1 MSQLLLEF
9 FSEEI
14 PARMQKGAQETL
26 ATLFRQKIIQQGID
40 SESLEI
46 KTYVTPRRLVLC
58 VENLPTQQQDQEEE
72 RRGPRVDAPDAALQG
87 FLTSTSLA
95 LADCDIR
102 ETPKGKFYFAVIRKK
117 GKALKDLWPDLVRDL
132 IADFTW
138 PKSMRWAGS
147 QQTWVRPLHSGL
159 CLFDGEAVHFDVI
172 MGDESEPN
180 VPTVHFG
187 DTTMGHRFLNPTPF
201 KVENFDQYQET
212 LRACHVILDPKER
225 RQIILEQAE
234 KLAEK
239 EGCRLLED
247 ERLLEE
253 LVGLV
258 EWPVLHLGQIDRQFL
273 GLPREVLITSMR
285 VHQRYLVLEHPHDGL
300 SHFIIVAN
308 SIAPDGGRTTIE
320 GNQRV
325 LKARLSDA
333 DFFMSQDRRKTLKQH
348 ADQLHQLVFH
358 QDLGTLAQKTQR
370 LQQLAQYLAPAFGL
384 DPKIAGETAALLKS
398 DLVTEMVG
406 EFPELQGII
415 GQYYARAEGYDL
427 EVATAIGQQ
436 YFLKSQAEH
445 GSLLTSLG
453 RLMALVDRF
462 DTLISFFSIGIK
474 PTGSKDPY
482 ALRRAALTMVDL
494 LDDQNITLDF
504 DSMVAQIHGA
514 LKDIASEDK
523 YLPLAHV
530 QQQFKEFFD
539 ERLKIYWQKQGLD
552 HDIIAASMSNHAL
565 SSLYNLKQKCRDL
578 QNYFKGE
585 NSQGFLWLQGYRR
598 ALHILKIEEHKDQK
612 VYQGSDVD
620 PALFQEPEEQ
630 AFFSALQQFDLS
642 HQGSSHN
649 KNFHDLLKSLSTL
662 IPAIDAYF
670 DKIMINAE
678 DTRVR
683 QNRLNTLAF
692 FRRLVDQMADFSK
705 IED

>member
-26 ATLFRQKIIQQGID
+26 ATLFRQKIAQQGIE

-46 KTYVTPRRLVLC
+46 KTYVTPRRLVIC
-58 VENLPTQQQDQEEE
+58 VENLPTQQQDQAEE
-72 RRGPRVDAPDAALQG
+72 RRGPRVDAPDAAFQG
-87 FLTSTSLA
+87 FLTSTGLA
-95 LADCDIR
+95 LSECDIR

-117 GKALKDLWPDLVRDL
+117 GKALKDLWPDLVRSI

-159 CLFDGEAVHFDVI
+159 CLFNGEAIHFDVAL
-172 MGDESEPN
+172 GDINQPN
-180 VPTVHFG
+180 VPTAHFG

-201 KVENFDQYQET
+201 KVENFDQYQDT
-212 LRACHVILDPKER
+212 LRAHYVILDPDER
-225 RQIILEQAE
+225 RHVIVEQA
-234 KLAEK
+234 KLLADNV
-239 EGCRLLED
+239 GCWVLED

-258 EWPVLHLGQIDRQFL
+258 EWPVLHLGKIDRAFL
-273 GLPREVLITSMR
+273 TLPRDVLITSMR
-285 VHQRYLVLEHPHDGL
+285 VHQRYLVLEHPQDGL
-300 SHFIIVAN
+300 SHFVIVAN
-308 SIAPDGGRTTIE
+308 SIAPDGGQTTID

-333 DFFMSQDRRKTLKQH
+333 DFFMHQDRRKTLKQH

-384 DPKIAGETAALLKS
+384 DVPVAGETAALLKS

-415 GQYYARAEGYDL
+415 GGYYARAEGYDP

-436 YFLKSQAEH
+436 YFLKSQNES
-445 GSLLTSLG
+445 GLSLTPLG

-462 DTLISFFSIGIK
+462 DTLISFFTIGIK

-482 ALRRAALTMVDL
+482 ALRRAALTIIDL
-494 LDDQNITLDF
+494 LDDQNISLDF
-504 DSMVAQIHGA
+504 DTMVAQIHSS
-514 LKDIASEDK
+514 LKDIAPEDK
-523 YLPLAHV
+523 YLSLADV
-530 QQQFKEFFD
+530 QQQFKDFFE
-539 ERLKIYWQKQGLD
+539 ERLKIYWQKQGLT
-552 HDIIAASMSNHAL
+552 HDIIAAGMGNYAL
-565 SSLYNLKQKCRDL
+565 SSLYDLKQKCRDL
-578 QNYFKGE
+578 QTYFKDE
-585 NSQGFLWLQGYRR
+585 NSQGSLWLQGYRR
-598 ALHILKIEEHKDQK
+598 ALHILKIEENKDQR
-612 VYQGSDVD
+612 VYQGSDID
-620 PALFQEPEEQ
+620 PVLFQEPEEQ
-630 AFFSALQQFDLS
+630 TFFASLQQFDAS
-642 HQGSSHN
+642 DQESSDI
-649 KNFHDLLKSLSTL
+649 KNFHQMLSSLSTL
-662 IPAIDAYF
+662 ISAIDAYF

-678 DTRVR
+678 DTHVR

-692 FRRLVDQMADFSK
+692 FRNLVDQIADFSQ